1 MSISKILSLGPVMP
15 VIVLEQSNHA
25 IPLGEALLTGGI
37 KTIEITLRTSAAL
50 NAIEQLAKH
59 LPEIYVGAGTIL
71 TKENATQA
79 KNSGAKFC
87 VSPGTT
93 SSIID
98 ACDECNI
105 SLLPGASTVSE
116 MLTLSEA
123 GFSEIKFF
131 PASAAGGIPFI
142 KSLLS
147 PLPNLKFCPTGG
159 ISYETASEWL
169 SLVNVSCVGGS
180 WIAPAKD
187 INDQNFSEITAR
199 AKQATKLVNK

>member
-1 MSISKILSLGPVMP
+1 MSISKILSFGPVMP
-15 VIVLEQSNHA
+15 VIVIEQANHA

-105 SLLPGASTVSE
+105 SLLPGASTVYE

-142 KSLLS
+142 KSLVS

-199 AKQATKLVNK
+199 AKQATKLVN

>member
-15 VIVLEQSNHA
+15 VIVIEQANHA

-59 LPEIYVGAGTIL
+59 LPEIYVGAGTVL

-98 ACDECNI
+98 ACNECNI

-199 AKQATKLVNK
+199 AKQATKLVN

>member
-15 VIVLEQSNHA
+15 VIVIEQANHA

-71 TKENATQA
+71 TKENAAQA

-142 KSLLS
+142 KSLIS

-159 ISYETASEWL
+159 ISYETASGWL

-199 AKQATKLVNK
+199 AKQATKLVN

>member
-15 VIVLEQSNHA
+15 VIVIEQANHA

-50 NAIEQLAKH
+50 NAIEQLATH

-71 TKENATQA
+71 TKENAAQA

-98 ACDECNI
+98 ACNECNI

-142 KSLLS
+142 KSLVS

-199 AKQATKLVNK
+199 AKQATKLVN

>member
-15 VIVLEQSNHA
+15 VIVIEQANHA

-71 TKENATQA
+71 TKENAAQA

-98 ACDECNI
+98 ACNECNI

-159 ISYETASEWL
+159 ISYETASGWL

-199 AKQATKLVNK
+199 AKQATKLVN

>member
-15 VIVLEQSNHA
+15 VIVIEQANHA

-98 ACDECNI
+98 ACNECNI

-131 PASAAGGIPFI
+131 PASAAGGIQFI
-142 KSLLS
+142 KSLAS
-147 PLPNLKFCPTGG
+147 PLPKLKFCPTGG

-199 AKQATKLVNK
+199 AKQATKLVN

>member
-1 MSISKILSLGPVMP
+1 MSISKILSFGPVMP
-15 VIVLEQSNHA
+15 VIVIEQANHA

-71 TKENATQA
+71 TKENAAQA

-98 ACDECNI
+98 ACNECNI

-142 KSLLS
+142 KSLVS

-199 AKQATKLVNK
+199 AKQATKLVY

>member
-15 VIVLEQSNHA
+15 VIVIEQANHA

-71 TKENATQA
+71 TKENATRA

-98 ACDECNI
+98 ACNECNI

-169 SLVNVSCVGGS
+169 SLINVSCVGGS

-199 AKQATKLVNK
+199 AKQATKLVN

>member
-15 VIVLEQSNHA
+15 VIVIEQANHA

-79 KNSGAKFC
+79 KNSGGKFC

-98 ACDECNI
+98 ACNECNI

-199 AKQATKLVNK
+199 AKQATKLVN

>member
-15 VIVLEQSNHA
+15 VIVIEQANHA

-98 ACDECNI
+98 ACNECNI

-142 KSLLS
+142 KSLVS

-180 WIAPAKD
+180 WIARAKD

-199 AKQATKLVNK
+199 AKQATKLVY

>member
-15 VIVLEQSNHA
+15 VIVMEQANHA

-98 ACDECNI
+98 ACNECNI

-159 ISYETASEWL
+159 ISYETASGWL

-199 AKQATKLVNK
+199 AKQATKLVN

>member
-1 MSISKILSLGPVMP
+1 MSILKILSLGPVMP
-15 VIVLEQSNHA
+15 VIVIEQVNHA

-59 LPEIYVGAGTIL
+59 LPEIYVGAGTVL

-159 ISYETASEWL
+159 ISYETASGWL

-180 WIAPAKD
+180 WIAPAID

-199 AKQATKLVNK
+199 AIQATKLVN

>member
-15 VIVLEQSNHA
+15 VIVIEQANHA

-199 AKQATKLVNK
+199 AKQATKLVN

>member
-15 VIVLEQSNHA
+15 VIVLEQANHA

-98 ACDECNI
+98 ACNECNI

-159 ISYETASEWL
+159 ISYETASGWL

-187 INDQNFSEITAR
+187 INEQNFSEITAR
-199 AKQATKLVNK
+199 AKQATKLVN

>member
-15 VIVLEQSNHA
+15 VIVLEQANHA

-98 ACDECNI
+98 ACNECNI

-123 GFSEIKFF
+123 GFSDIKFF

-199 AKQATKLVNK
+199 AKQATKLVN

>member
-15 VIVLEQSNHA
+15 VIVLEQANHA

-98 ACDECNI
+98 ACDEFNI

-131 PASAAGGIPFI
+131 PASAAGGLPFI
-142 KSLLS
+142 KSLVS
-147 PLPNLKFCPTGG
+147 PLPNLNFCPTGG

-199 AKQATKLVNK
+199 AKQATKLVN

>member
-15 VIVLEQSNHA
+15 VIVIEQANHA
-25 IPLGEALLTGGI
+25 IPLGEALLAGGI

-71 TKENATQA
+71 NKENATQA

-98 ACDECNI
+98 ACNECNI

-142 KSLLS
+142 KSLVS

-159 ISYETASEWL
+159 ISYETASGWL

-199 AKQATKLVNK
+199 AKQATKLVN

>member
-15 VIVLEQSNHA
+15 VIVIEQANHA

-105 SLLPGASTVSE
+105 SLLPGASTVYE

-159 ISYETASEWL
+159 ISYETASGWL

-187 INDQNFSEITAR
+187 INNQNFSEITAR
-199 AKQATKLVNK
+199 AKQATKLVN

>member
-15 VIVLEQSNHA
+15 VIVIEQANHA

-71 TKENATQA
+71 TKENAAQA

-98 ACDECNI
+98 ACNECNI

-187 INDQNFSEITAR
+187 INDQNFSKITAR
-199 AKQATKLVNK
+199 AKQATKLVN

>member
-15 VIVLEQSNHA
+15 VIVIEQANHA

-98 ACDECNI
+98 ACNECNI

-142 KSLLS
+142 KSLVS

-187 INDQNFSEITAR
+187 INEQNFSEITAL
-199 AKQATKLVNK
+199 AKQATKLVN

>member
-15 VIVLEQSNHA
+15 VIVLEQANHA

-59 LPEIYVGAGTIL
+59 LPEIYVGAGPVL

-98 ACDECNI
+98 ACNECNI

-199 AKQATKLVNK
+199 AKQATKLVN

>member
-15 VIVLEQSNHA
+15 VIVIQQANHA

-71 TKENATQA
+71 NKENATKA

-98 ACDECNI
+98 ACKESDI
-105 SLLPGASTVSE
+105 PLLPGASTVSE

-131 PASAAGGIPFI
+131 PASAAGGIQFI
-142 KSLLS
+142 KSLAS
-147 PLPNLKFCPTGG
+147 PLPKLKFCPTGG
-159 ISYETASEWL
+159 ISLDTASEWL

-187 INDQNFSEITAR
+187 INKQNFTEITAR
-199 AKQATKLVNK
+199 AKQVTKLVN

>member
-15 VIVLEQSNHA
+15 VIVIEQANHA

-98 ACDECNI
+98 ACNECNI

-123 GFSEIKFF
+123 GFSDIKFF

-159 ISYETASEWL
+159 ISYETASGWL

-199 AKQATKLVNK
+199 AKQATKLVN

>member
-15 VIVLEQSNHA
+15 VIVIEQANHA

-71 TKENATQA
+71 TKENAIQA

-98 ACDECNI
+98 ACNECNI

-199 AKQATKLVNK
+199 AKQATKLVN

>member
-15 VIVLEQSNHA
+15 VIVIEQANHA

-98 ACDECNI
+98 ACNECNI

-142 KSLLS
+142 KSMLS

-199 AKQATKLVNK
+199 AKQATKLVN

>member
-15 VIVLEQSNHA
+15 VIVIEQANHA

-59 LPEIYVGAGTIL
+59 LPEIYVGAGTVL
-71 TKENATQA
+71 SKENAAQA

-159 ISYETASEWL
+159 ISYETASGWL

-199 AKQATKLVNK
+199 AKQATKLVN

>member
-15 VIVLEQSNHA
+15 VIVIEQANHA

-71 TKENATQA
+71 TKENAAQA

-199 AKQATKLVNK
+199 AKQATKLVN

>member
-15 VIVLEQSNHA
+15 VIVIEQANHA

-98 ACDECNI
+98 ACNECNI

-199 AKQATKLVNK
+199 AKQANKLVN

>member
-15 VIVLEQSNHA
+15 VIVIEQANHA

-98 ACDECNI
+98 ACNECNI

-131 PASAAGGIPFI
+131 PASAAGGLPFI
-142 KSLLS
+142 KSLVS

-199 AKQATKLVNK
+199 AKQATKLVN

>member
-15 VIVLEQSNHA
+15 VIVIEQANHA

-71 TKENATQA
+71 TKENAAQA

-98 ACDECNI
+98 ACKESDI
-105 SLLPGASTVSE
+105 PLLPGASTVSE

-142 KSLLS
+142 KSLVS

-159 ISYETASEWL
+159 ISYETASGWL

-199 AKQATKLVNK
+199 AKQATKLVN

>member
-15 VIVLEQSNHA
+15 VIVIEQANHA

-71 TKENATQA
+71 TKENAAQA

-98 ACDECNI
+98 ACNECNI

-116 MLTLSEA
+116 MLALSEA

-199 AKQATKLVNK
+199 AKQVTKLVD

>member
-15 VIVLEQSNHA
+15 VIVIEQANHA

-71 TKENATQA
+71 TKENATRA

-98 ACDECNI
+98 ACNECNI

-142 KSLLS
+142 KSLVS

-199 AKQATKLVNK
+199 AKQATKLVN

>member
-1 MSISKILSLGPVMP
+1 MSISKILSFGPVMP
-15 VIVLEQSNHA
+15 VIVIEQSNHA

-71 TKENATQA
+71 TKENAAQA

-199 AKQATKLVNK
+199 AKQATKLVN

>member
-15 VIVLEQSNHA
+15 VIVIEQANHA

-71 TKENATQA
+71 NKENAKQA

-98 ACDECNI
+98 ACNECNI

-159 ISYETASEWL
+159 ISYETATEWL

-199 AKQATKLVNK
+199 AKQATKLVN

>member
-15 VIVLEQSNHA
+15 VIVIEQANHV

-50 NAIEQLAKH
+50 NAIEQLAKY

-71 TKENATQA
+71 TKENAKQA

-98 ACDECNI
+98 ACNECNI
-105 SLLPGASTVSE
+105 SLLPGASSVSE

-123 GFSEIKFF
+123 GFSDIKFF

-199 AKQATKLVNK
+199 AKQATKLVN

>member
-15 VIVLEQSNHA
+15 VIVIEQANHA

-71 TKENATQA
+71 TKENAAQA

-159 ISYETASEWL
+159 ISYETATEWL

-199 AKQATKLVNK
+199 AKQATKLVN

>member
-15 VIVLEQSNHA
+15 VIVIEQANHA
-25 IPLGEALLTGGI
+25 IPLGEALLAGGI

-50 NAIEQLAKH
+50 NAIEQLAKY

-98 ACDECNI
+98 ACNECNI

-159 ISYETASEWL
+159 ISYETASGWL

-199 AKQATKLVNK
+199 AKQANKLVN

>member
-15 VIVLEQSNHA
+15 VIVIEQANHA

-71 TKENATQA
+71 TKENAAQA

-98 ACDECNI
+98 ACNECNI

-199 AKQATKLVNK
+199 AKQANKLVN

>member
-15 VIVLEQSNHA
+15 VIVLERANHA

-98 ACDECNI
+98 ACNESNI

-131 PASAAGGIPFI
+131 PASAVGGIPFI

-199 AKQATKLVNK
+199 AKQATKLVN